1 MAEKNFFKH
10 WPTMLLGFIV
20 AAILLVAVFSFQLP
34 QTQYAVVTTFGS
46 PKLVTEPGL
55 HFRWPYPFQRVYT
68 FDKRVRCF
76 SGGEGK
82 LEETLTK
89 DGHNILVGIY
99 VTFRISNA
107 EVFFTSLENM
117 TKAENQLN
125 SWMRGAKNA
134 AFAKYDFK
142 QIVNTDPSEMK
153 LAEIQ
158 ADILAALKERAT
170 PYGLEIISVGINT
183 INVPKTI
190 SEKVFDRMIA
200 ERQKE
205 SKRITEEGKAE
216 AERIKIEANRQRDN
230 ILSEAEAQAQQTR
243 AEADAKAAEY
253 YKVFGENPELAEFL
267 RKIDALRKAMKGR
280 TTLVVDTNTPPF
292 DLLKPDAL
300 NRSFRK
306 SVRNHA
312 PKAKVRPKAGANGK
326 ADKTATGTQPEASKV
341 K

>member
-1 MAEKNFFKH
+1 MAEKNIFKH
-10 WPTMLLGFIV
+10 WPTMLLGLIV

-34 QTQYAVVTTFGS
+34 QTQYAVVTTLGR
-46 PKLVTEPGL
+46 PALVTTPGL

-82 LEETLTK
+82 LEETITK

-117 TKAENQLN
+117 TKAESQLN
-125 SWMRGAKNA
+125 SLMRGAKNA
-134 AFAKYDFK
+134 AFGKYDFN
-142 QIVNTDPSEMK
+142 QIVNTDPKKMK
-153 LAEIQ
+153 LNDIQAEI
-158 ADILAALKERAT
+158 LASLRERAK

-200 ERQKE
+200 ERKKE
-205 SKRITEEGKAE
+205 SDRIIAEGDKQAE
-216 AERIKIEANRQRDN
+216 TIKIEADRKRAE
-230 ILSEAEAQAQQTR
+230 ILAKAEAQALKTR
-243 AEADAKAAEY
+243 AEADAKAAEF

-267 RKIDALRKAMKGR
+267 RKLDALRKVMKGR
-280 TTLVVDTNTPPF
+280 TTLVVDTATPPF
-292 DLLKPDAL
+292 DLLKPRAL
-300 NRSFRK
+300 KNARLDSAK
-306 SVRNHA
+306 PNKKA
-312 PKAKVRPKAGANGK
+312 TPK
-326 ADKTATGTQPEASKV
+326 PEAKAPAKTPV
-341 K
+341 NAK